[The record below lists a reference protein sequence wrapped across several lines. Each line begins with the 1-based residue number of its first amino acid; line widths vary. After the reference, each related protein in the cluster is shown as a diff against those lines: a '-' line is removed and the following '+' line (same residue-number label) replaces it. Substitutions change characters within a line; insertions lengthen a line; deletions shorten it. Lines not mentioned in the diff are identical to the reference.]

1 MNVAGHLSAESV
13 RPSFWRQLDGGNNS
27 LGQRRAAF
35 WRRAAEES
43 YLEGK
48 FGEAYRESRARALRY
63 GLF

>member
-13 RPSFWRQLDGGNNS
+13 RPSFWRQLDGGI
-27 LGQRRAAF
+27 GQVVLHFGVVLR
-35 WRRAAEES
+35 EES